1 MTHNRFPFRLTP
13 GLPIY
18 ADDIEELK
26 KSWWKIIPLGVKIVY
41 PAHGRPFHP
50 DRMKKELGFTP

>member
-1 MTHNRFPFRLTP
+1 
-13 GLPIY
+13 LPIY

-41 PAHGRPFHP
+41 PAHGHPFHP
-50 DRMKKELGFTP
+50 DRMKKKLGFTP